1 MVMSELKTTLLELL
15 EKDREFR
22 YAIMGLIGF
31 KELLERFAQ
40 LEERQQRLEEHFARL
55 EERQQKLEEHFAKL
69 EDRQQKLEERFA
81 KLEER
86 VIKLEERF
94 TQLEERVTKLEERF
108 AQLEEMVIKLEER
121 LAKLEE
127 RFVQLEERFAKLD
140 ERFMKLEERQQRL
153 EEEFLNLRRL
163 VEYNRRDIAALAE
176 VTYSRFVW
184 DDLKEEF
191 VVRGEKVL
199 RRRRNARIDNVD
211 IDMLVETDKAVYV
224 VEIKVKPNHH
234 DVDELVSKAE
244 VVRLK
249 LIKHTVP
256 ILAGVW
262 VGDEIREYAESRNV
276 KVMEY

>member
-81 KLEER
+81 
-86 VIKLEERF
+86 
-94 TQLEERVTKLEERF
+94 QLEERQQRLEEEFKKLMERFAQLEERF
-108 AQLEEMVIKLEER
+108 AQLEER
-121 LAKLEE
+121 FAKLEE
-127 RFVQLEERFAKLD
+127 RVI
-140 ERFMKLEERQQRL
+140 KLEERQQRL
-153 EEEFLNLRRL
+153 EEEFLNLRKL

-224 VEIKVKPNHH
+224 VEIKVQPNHH